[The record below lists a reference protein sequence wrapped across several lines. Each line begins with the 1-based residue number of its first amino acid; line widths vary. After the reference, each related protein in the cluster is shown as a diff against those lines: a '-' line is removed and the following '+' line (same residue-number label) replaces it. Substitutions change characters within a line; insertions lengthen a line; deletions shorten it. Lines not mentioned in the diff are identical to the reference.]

1 MFKNITIK
9 AKLTFVLILTIGW
22 GIVASVS
29 TFIDLRNDDIALDRL
44 KKVTELSVKISKLL
58 HETQKE
64 RGMSAGYLGSN
75 GKKFKEKLPSQ
86 RLAVNE
92 KLKAYNEHVESLDLN
107 SYTDELSVLVKEVNN
122 KLLSLN
128 DVRSSV
134 SDMKISV
141 KEEVGYYSGV
151 NAILLNIAALT
162 AQMSTYDE
170 LTKTLTA
177 YSNFLKSKER
187 AGIERAVLTNTFA
200 ANAFGAGMYVKLVNL
215 ISEQNCYD
223 DSFLAIADN
232 KAIGDYE
239 DRMNST
245 SVKEVVNM
253 RKIALSK
260 ADEGNFGVDPV
271 RWFDT
276 ITNKINLLKQID
288 DALANDALSKMNS
301 IHNDSTKDAWLN
313 IAFSMGF
320 AFIVSGILLLVS
332 RGIINAIVESKNQIS
347 NLSENKDL
355 TQEIYA
361 KNSDE
366 IGSIA
371 GSLNVLISSFK
382 LVMSE
387 ALLVSKDTKSVATKL
402 DNTASVL
409 ESDANVMN
417 ESVEAI
423 SSLVSDVGNNLDQT
437 EELAVANT
445 EDLIDAQRVLKHFV
459 DNLTS
464 VVGMIEEGNVRQEEL
479 SHKVT
484 SLSEQAS
491 DIKNVL
497 TIIGDIAEQTNL
509 LALNAAIE
517 AARAGEHGRG
527 FAVVADEVRKLAER
541 TQKSLA
547 EISATTNII
556 TQNITDIT
564 VDSEHN
570 AKDNSK
576 IAENASTLSSEAEET
591 IEKLMN
597 TVDSAKTLVNKNTYI
612 ATRTKAL
619 MGEMDSVVAIAETNT
634 KLSVSIN
641 DTATELA
648 NKADKL
654 NSHLNVFKV

>member
-1 MFKNITIK
+1 MFKSITIK
-9 AKLTFVLILTIGW
+9 AKLTLVLILTIGW
-22 GIVASVS
+22 GIVSSVG
-29 TFIDLRNDDIALDRL
+29 TFLDLRNDDIELDRL
-44 KKVTELSVKISKLL
+44 KDITELSVKISQLL

-64 RGMSAGYLGSN
+64 RGMSAGYLGSK
-75 GKKFKEKLPSQ
+75 GKKFKEKLPNQ
-86 RLAVNE
+86 RREVNK
-92 KLKAYNEHVESLDLN
+92 KLKAYNNHIESIDLT
-107 SYTDELSVLVKEVNN
+107 SYIGDLSHLVNDVKS
-122 KLLSLN
+122 KFSSLN
-128 DVRSSV
+128 NVRSRISEL
-134 SDMKISV
+134 KISV
-141 KEEVGYYSGV
+141 KEEVGYYSSV
-151 NAILLNIAALT
+151 NAMLLDIAALT
-162 AQMSTYDE
+162 AQMSTYNE

-200 ANAFGAGMYVKLVNL
+200 ANSFAKGMYVKLVSL
-215 ISEQNCYD
+215 ISEQNSYD
-223 DSFLAIADN
+223 DSFLAIADS
-232 KAIGDYE
+232 KAIENYE
-239 DRMNST
+239 DKMKSD
-245 SVKEVVNM
+245 SVKEVLSM
-253 RKIALSK
+253 RRVALSK
-260 ADEGNFGVDPV
+260 ATDGSFGIDPV
-271 RWFDT
+271 DWFNT
-276 ITNKINLLKQID
+276 ITKKINLLKQID
-288 DALANDALSKMNS
+288 DALANDALEKMDS
-301 IHNDSTKDAWLN
+301 IHKHSTKEAWLN

-320 AFIVSGILLLVS
+320 AFFVSAILLLVS
-332 RGIINAIVESKNQIS
+332 RGIINSIVESKNQIS
-347 NLSENKDL
+347 NLSQNKDL

-371 GSLNVLISSFK
+371 DSLNTLVASFK
-382 LVMSE
+382 SVMSE

-402 DNTASVL
+402 DDTASVL

-417 ESVEAI
+417 ESVDTI
-423 SSLVSDVGNNLDQT
+423 SALVSDVGNNLDQT
-437 EELAVANT
+437 EELAVSNT
-445 EDLIDAQRVLKHFV
+445 EDLMDAQKVLKHFV

-464 VVGMIEEGNVRQEEL
+464 VVSMIEDGNVRQEEL

-564 VDSEHN
+564 VDSDHN

-576 IAENASTLSSEAEET
+576 IAQNASTLSSEAEET

-597 TVDSAKTLVNKNTYI
+597 TVESAKTLVNKNTYI
-612 ATRTKAL
+612 ATRTKSL
-619 MGEMDSVVAIAETNT
+619 MKEMDSVVAIAETNT

-641 DTATELA
+641 DTSRELSS
-648 NKADKL
+648 KADKL
-654 NSHLNVFKV
+654 NSNLNVFKV

>member
-9 AKLTFVLILTIGW
+9 SKLTLVLILTIGW
-22 GIVASVS
+22 GVFASVG

-44 KKVTELSVKISKLL
+44 KKVTELSVKISQLL
-58 HETQKE
+58 HETQRE

-75 GKKFKEKLPSQ
+75 GKKFKEKLPNQ
-86 RLAVNE
+86 YQAVNE
-92 KLKAYNEHVESLDLN
+92 KLKAYNEHVESLDLD
-107 SYTDELSVLVKEVNN
+107 SYMDKLSFLVKEVNN
-122 KLLSLN
+122 KFASLS
-128 DVRSSV
+128 DIRSKV
-134 SDMKISV
+134 SEMKISV
-141 KEEVGYYSGV
+141 KDEVSYYSGI
-151 NAILLNIAALT
+151 NTLLLDIAALT
-162 AQMSTYDE
+162 AHMSTYDE
-170 LTKTLTA
+170 LTKALTA

-187 AGIERAVLTNTFA
+187 AGIERAVLANTFA
-200 ANAFGAGMYVKLVNL
+200 ANAFGSGMYVKLINL

-232 KAIGDYE
+232 KAIGSYKDK
-239 DRMNST
+239 MNNT
-245 SVKEVVNM
+245 SVKEVLNM
-253 RKIALSK
+253 REIALNK
-260 ADEGNFGVDPV
+260 ASEGNFGVNPV
-271 RWFDT
+271 LWFDT

-288 DALANDALSKMNS
+288 DALANDVLSKMNS
-301 IHNDSTKDAWLN
+301 IHNASNKEAWLN

-320 AFIVSGILLLVS
+320 ALIVSGILLLVS
-332 RGIINAIVESKNQIS
+332 RGIVNSIVESKNQIS

-355 TQEIYA
+355 TKEIYA
-361 KNSDE
+361 KNRDE

-371 GSLNVLISSFK
+371 GSLNILVSSFK
-382 LVMSE
+382 SVMTE
-387 ALLVSKDTKSVATKL
+387 ALLVSKDTKSVAAKL
-402 DNTASVL
+402 DDTASVL
-409 ESDANVMN
+409 EGDANVMN
-417 ESVEAI
+417 KSVEVINA
-423 SSLVSDVGNNLDQT
+423 LVSDVGNNLDQT
-437 EELAVANT
+437 EELAVSNT
-445 EDLIDAQRVLKHFV
+445 EDLIDAQNVLKHFV

-464 VVGMIEEGNVRQEEL
+464 VIVMIEEGNVHQEEL
-479 SHKVT
+479 SNKVI
-484 SLSEQAS
+484 SLSDQAS
-491 DIKNVL
+491 DIQNVL

-570 AKDNSK
+570 AKDNKK
-576 IAENASTLSSEAEET
+576 IADNASILSSEAEKT

-597 TVDSAKTLVNKNTYI
+597 TVESAKTLVNKNTYI

-648 NKADKL
+648 SKADKL